1 MFSKAPDL
9 SFLPPPKRL
18 LHYVCFFCL
27 VSWGLSA
34 TVVASHVGSTAAWF
48 EWARQIA
55 MLSFFGLLVFGFFYA
70 QYAVVERATGR
81 RLNEK
86 LAQLQV
92 AGGAAVLLAAY
103 VVYVAALIS
112 NDLQFGAAALGDGAL
127 TYIAILGEGVFIAN
141 VIVTYALQKGPA
153 PAAKQV
159 IPISRPAAPVA
170 TTALP
175 HAARAKALEMAAKV
189 DWSASPTMI
198 FAIAAAFFLL
208 AGIFL
213 IAKAPA
219 RMPLMKDG
227 ALTYVSSGYLW
238 LPLAL
243 PFAVFAV
250 IYWLIEIFTGRTF
263 DRSATRLH
271 FVCTILAVLDAIR
284 IYWSWSVTTSNMHSE
299 LPGAGDFLGV
309 FAFLALATG
318 ALLWNIRSSSAPR
331 SASAAHPRTV

>member
-1 MFSKAPDL
+1 MFSKAPDQ

-48 EWARQIA
+48 EWTRQIA

-103 VVYVAALIS
+103 VVYLAALIS

-141 VIVTYALQKGPA
+141 VIVTYALEKGA
-153 PAAKQV
+153 PAEKQV

-175 HAARAKALEMAAKV
+175 DAARTKAREIAAKF
-189 DWSASPTMI
+189 DWSASPTAI
-198 FAIAAAFFLL
+198 FGIAAAFFLL

-213 IAKAPA
+213 IVKAPA

-243 PFAVFAV
+243 PFTVFAV
-250 IYWLIEIFTGRTF
+250 VYWLIEIFTARTF

-299 LPGAGDFLGV
+299 LPGTGDFFGV

-318 ALLWNIRSSSAPR
+318 ALIWNIRASSPPR
-331 SASAAHPRTV
+331 PASTPRPRTV

>member
-1 MFSKAPDL
+1 MFDKAPDL

-27 VSWGLSA
+27 VTWGLSA
-34 TVVASHVGSTAAWF
+34 TVIASHVGSMAAWF
-48 EWARQIA
+48 EWTRQIA
-55 MLSFFGLLVFGFFYA
+55 MLSFFGLLIFGFFYV

-81 RLNEK
+81 QLNEK
-86 LAQLQV
+86 VAQLQV
-92 AGGAAVLLAAY
+92 AGGAALLLVTY
-103 VVYVAALIS
+103 VVYLAALIS
-112 NDLQFGAAALGDGAL
+112 NDVQFGAAALGDGAL

-141 VIVTYALQKGPA
+141 VVITYALAKGSA

-159 IPISRPAAPVA
+159 IPISRPAAPLA
-170 TTALP
+170 TTAP
-175 HAARAKALEMAAKV
+175 DTPSVKAREIAAKF
-189 DWSASPTMI
+189 DWSASPTAI
-198 FAIAAAFFLL
+198 FSIAAAFFLL

-213 IAKAPA
+213 VVQSPA

-227 ALTYVSSGYLW
+227 ALTYVSPGYLW

-243 PFAVFAV
+243 PFAAFAF

-284 IYWSWSVTTSNMHSE
+284 IYWSWSVTTSNVHVE
-299 LPGAGDFLGV
+299 LPGAADFFGV

-318 ALLWNIRSSSAPR
+318 TLVWNICSSSAPR
-331 SASAAHPRTV
+331 PRTV

>member
-1 MFSKAPDL
+1 MFTKAPDL

-27 VSWGLSA
+27 VSWGVSA
-34 TVVASHVGSTAAWF
+34 TVIASHVGSIAPWF
-48 EWARQIA
+48 EWTRQIA

-70 QYAVVERATGR
+70 QYAAVERATGR

-92 AGGAAVLLAAY
+92 TGGAALLLMAY
-103 VVYVAALIS
+103 VVYLAAMIS
-112 NDLQFGAAALGDGAL
+112 NDVQFGATALGDGAL

-141 VIVTYALQKGPA
+141 VIVTYALAKGSS

-159 IPISRPAAPVA
+159 IPISRPAPPPPPA
-170 TTALP
+170 
-175 HAARAKALEMAAKV
+175 AKAREIAAKF
-189 DWSASPTMI
+189 DWSASPTVI
-198 FAIAAAFFLL
+198 FGAAAAFFLL

-213 IAKAPA
+213 IVEGPA

-250 IYWLIEIFTGRTF
+250 IYWVIEIFTGRTF

-284 IYWSWSVTTSNMHSE
+284 VYWSWSVTTSSVHPD
-299 LPGAGDFLGV
+299 LPSAGDFFGV

-318 ALLWNIRSSSAPR
+318 ALLWNIRSSSAPPGR
-331 SASAAHPRTV
+331 RPASAARPRTV